1 MRNNSCEQNEV
12 YIVSLKNMKISLRLV
27 IFLRNALE
35 NSNDSDFSL
44 AQQKEM
50 GKYVLRFLAIYK
62 HAKHEELV
70 ELSSQIEKAFKVKLQ
85 DVSLEQST

>member
-1 MRNNSCEQNEV
+1 MIDYSCAQNEV

-27 IFLRNALE
+27 IFLRDALQ
-35 NSNDSDFSL
+35 NSNDADFSL

-70 ELSSQIEKAFKVKLQ
+70 ELTNQIE
-85 DVSLEQST
+85 